1 MSDADP
7 VHGPLHYLFN
17 PDGSRRK
24 FEPAD
29 VIDDWGLSSDH
40 YLANAVEYVCRAH
53 GKQNF
58 VQDVRKAIWNLER
71 RLEVEERR
79 LAEFSERS
87 IRDVD
92 EE

>member
-1 MSDADP
+1 MSDSDP
-7 VHGPLHYLFN
+7 VKGPLHYLFN

-24 FEPAD
+24 YEPAD

-40 YLANAVEYVCRAH
+40 YLANAVEYVCRAQ

-71 RLEVEERR
+71 RLALEESR
-79 LAEFSERS
+79 LTEFNERT
-87 IRDVD
+87 REDD